1 MTVDD
6 LPPETT
12 AATVASDSAGVLL
25 ARGREAA
32 GLSVEGIAQQ
42 LKLAPRQIRALE
54 EGDFAALPGR
64 TFVRGF
70 VRNYARLI
78 HLDPQV
84 VLAALPGDGD
94 DPALNRPAL
103 GSPMRAMGE
112 IPAEHSSQ
120 RPWTRWAIPLAL
132 CAIVAVA
139 VAYER
144 FRPMAP
150 VPAVPGPS
158 VPATPDATPRPQG
171 DPASPSSATPLPNP
185 AAAPAGESTTA
196 PTAGMNTP
204 GQDGTGA
211 GGATDSNMPA
221 GGMTSPVPAP
231 AGMQNSSP
239 APASSAADAVPAA
252 KSADAAA
259 PLLQLTFRGVSWVE
273 VKDEKGTTL
282 LNMTGGPGAAQT
294 LRATPP
300 LDITVGNAGVVDVT
314 FRGSPVD
321 LASYTHQNIARL
333 KLR

>member
-1 MTVDD
+1 MTVDEP
-6 LPPETT
+6 PPEI
-12 AATVASDSAGVLL
+12 AATAVASDSAGVLL

-84 VLAALPGDGD
+84 VLAALPGDGA

-112 IPAEHSSQ
+112 IPAEHSSH

-144 FRPMAP
+144 FRPVAL
-150 VPAVPGPS
+150 APS
-158 VPATPDATPRPQG
+158 VPSAVAPPTPEETPRPQA
-171 DPASPSSATPLPNP
+171 DAASPSSATPLPNP
-185 AAAPAGESTTA
+185 AAAPAGEGTNPA
-196 PTAGMNTP
+196 TAGINTP
-204 GQDGTGA
+204 AREGTPASVTTDG
-211 GGATDSNMPA
+211 N
-221 GGMTSPVPAP
+221 AP
-231 AGMQNSSP
+231 ATSAVNAGAVTAAGKSSP
-239 APASSAADAVPAA
+239 PSSAPSAGDAASPA
-252 KSADAAA
+252 KSADATA

-273 VKDEKGTTL
+273 VKDDKGTTL

-300 LDITVGNAGVVDVT
+300 LDITVGNASVVDVS

-321 LASYTHQNIARL
+321 LVPSTRQNIARL

>member
-1 MTVDD
+1 MTVEEP
-6 LPPETT
+6 PPEAA

-84 VLAALPGDGD
+84 VLAALPGEGA

-144 FRPMAP
+144 FRPVAPAP
-150 VPAVPGPS
+150 VAPAAVA
-158 VPATPDATPRPQG
+158 PATVDGAQRPQA
-171 DPASPSSATPLPNP
+171 DAAPPSSSTPLPNP
-185 AAAPAGESTTA
+185 AAAPASESTNL
-196 PTAGMNTP
+196 PTTGSSTP
-204 GQDGTGA
+204 PQDDTGA
-211 GGATDSNMPA
+211 GGTTDS
-221 GGMTSPVPAP
+221 S
-231 AGMQNSSP
+231 
-239 APASSAADAVPAA
+239 APASGAVNAGAPMAAGNGSTTSAPSVGDTVPVTR
-252 KSADAAA
+252 SADPSA
-259 PLLQLTFRGVSWVE
+259 PLLQLMFRGVSWVE

-294 LRATPP
+294 LRAAPP
-300 LDITVGNAGVVDVT
+300 LDITVGNANVVDIT

-321 LASYTHQNIARL
+321 LTSSTHQNIARL